1 MISSS
6 YWLGDE
12 SVGRRSSWP
21 IAEGS
26 AAGPALPTPTNLLL
40 EVASLI
46 GSPVLAKLMAYLPN
60 YNIID
65 LFLKIFRLLCLKEC
79 L

>member
-12 SVGRRSSWP
+12 SVGRRPGWP

-26 AAGPALPTPTNLLL
+26 VAGPALPAPTNLLL

-65 LFLKIFRLLCLKEC
+65 FFSLRY
-79 L
+79 